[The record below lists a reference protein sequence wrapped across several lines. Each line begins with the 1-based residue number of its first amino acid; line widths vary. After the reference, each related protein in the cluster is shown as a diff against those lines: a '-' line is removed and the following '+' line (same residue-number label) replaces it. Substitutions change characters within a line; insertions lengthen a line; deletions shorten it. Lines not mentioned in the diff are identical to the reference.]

1 MAVGVVETFYKL
13 KYYIFVDKKH
23 TEKAKNTGNFV
34 MMWAWLPCK
43 LPISYKGLWYNY
55 KYSTLHY
62 MCQYICSEGL

>member
-34 MMWAWLPCK
+34 MM
-43 LPISYKGLWYNY
+43 
-55 KYSTLHY
+55 
-62 MCQYICSEGL
+62 